1 MILKLAVAA
10 EAEPHDKV
18 SPAPASLV
26 LSSSF
31 FGSLVNREIF
41 TFLKNFLFLTLKK
54 DHLDHKK
61 SLFLFL

>member
-41 TFLKNFLFLTLKK
+41 TFLKNFF
-54 DHLDHKK
+54 
-61 SLFLFL
+61 F